1 MLNNDFIIYLINFFY
16 FLAIFLVT
24 DYRFFTWSPQLNQF
38 PKLKYNYDLID
49 FPPKIEPQL

>member
-24 DYRFFTWSPQLNQF
+24 DYWFFTWSPQLNQF

>member
-16 FLAIFLVT
+16 FLANFLVT
-24 DYRFFTWSPQLNQF
+24 DYWFFTWSLQFKQF

-49 FPPKIEPQL
+49 FDS